1 MVKSKDMARGKNIY
15 LKKLSIT
22 FAAATIAISIILLL
36 SAMLLIRNLSIS
48 RDHAV
53 ISGADAQSFNASL
66 TFEFIGSAID
76 RLSTS
81 RQLQDWLE
89 SKPGSPDYYQSSL
102 LLFKQMKT
110 SSPSIG
116 NLVYEI
122 SITAPDQN
130 SFVITPEGTISKEL
144 FISQSGIQDSQFAS
158 FMQGIYPVYGNS
170 GAISD
175 FVMVLNRSI
184 NGNSFIIFARFP
196 ALSVYSSTDY
206 LDMALF
212 DGNRNVIL
220 SNSPKLKE
228 MILKTPRIVESS
240 GNLKEGKTNFSIT
253 QFPDI
258 NITLIYGFDSR
269 YTQASAMIMV
279 LLAIAIVSLSAA
291 SYHMTNTLYKPVK
304 EAVNHLNTDNAPVTD
319 EFNLILDNCRKIEQ
333 LNMDLEEA
341 RNEQRMLSEQQK
353 YRAFLRGVPTKMAGN
368 DSSSFFS
375 LCTASLAE
383 NDVNSDTLF
392 ARLDILCKEQDHLHS
407 IRTAMGE
414 CVIIQKADNMDQAY
428 CLLIELIKKSI
439 VLFEN
444 TAGICFAIADT
455 VKGYM
460 NIPTA
465 YKESQKILG
474 YRYKI
479 RNKVILTTNDMN
491 DVKTLMYY
499 PLSEEG
505 RLMNALLSND
515 MEALNIFDSIMENN
529 IGPNKNLPSEEL
541 ERLTFSVTSSAMR
554 FFQELKEDPEELIG
568 EKIDWSGL
576 YESTNYIGTLKK
588 IRDIFEKAC
597 LAGRIKEEEDYDN
610 IINKMKDYIAA
621 HFSENIM
628 LIDLSNEFNL
638 TPKYCSQIFKK
649 LSNDTF
655 KNYLNQYRIDE
666 ARKKIQEN
674 PDIKIS
680 DLSNEVGFTSSTTFI
695 RVFSKYVGTTPKSF
709 AEIIRKRGD
718 CNE

>member
-1 MVKSKDMARGKNIY
+1 MARGKNIY

-22 FAAATIAISIILLL
+22 FAAATIVISAIMLL
-36 SAMLLIRNLSIS
+36 SAMLLIRNLSVS

-53 ISGADAQSFNASL
+53 ISSADTQSFNASL

-89 SKPGSPDYYQSSL
+89 SRQNSPKYYESSL
-102 LLFKQMKT
+102 LLFKQMKAE
-110 SSPSIG
+110 SPSIG
-116 NLVYEI
+116 DLVYEI
-122 SITAPDQN
+122 SITRSDEN
-130 SFVITPEGTISKEL
+130 SFVITPEGTVSKEL
-144 FISQSGIQDSQFAS
+144 FIKQSGIGDPQFAAFQS
-158 FMQGIYPVYGNS
+158 GIYPVYDES
-170 GAISD
+170 GAFSD
-175 FVMVLNRSI
+175 FVMILNRSI
-184 NGNSFIIFARFP
+184 SSSSFIIFARFP
-196 ALSVYSSTDY
+196 ALSVYSNTDY
-206 LDMALF
+206 LDMAIV

-220 SNSPKLKE
+220 SNSEKLTE
-228 MILKTPRIVESS
+228 MISASPWLIEASGTHKES
-240 GNLKEGKTNFSIT
+240 GTNFSIT

-269 YTQASAMIMV
+269 YTKISVMIMV
-279 LLAIAIVSLSAA
+279 LLAIAITSLSVA
-291 SYHMTNTLYKPVK
+291 SYHMKNNLYKPVK
-304 EAVNHLNTDNAPVTD
+304 EAVKRLNTDNAPVTD

-333 LNMDLEEA
+333 LNIDLEKA

-353 YRAFLRGVPTKMAGN
+353 YRAFIRGVPAETAEN
-368 DSSSFFS
+368 DSCSFFS
-375 LCTASLAE
+375 LCCASLAE
-383 NDVNSDTLF
+383 NDVNTDTLF
-392 ARLDILCKEQDHLHS
+392 AKMDMICKEQPHLHT
-407 IRTAMGE
+407 IRTAPGE
-414 CVIIQKADNMDQAY
+414 CVIIQKADAQDQASTM
-428 CLLIELIKKSI
+428 LVEIIKKS
-439 VLFEN
+439 VGLFEN

-455 VKGYM
+455 VKGYT
-460 NIPTA
+460 NIPLA
-465 YKESQKILG
+465 YKESHKILG

-479 RNKVILTTNDMN
+479 RNKIILTTNDMN
-491 DVKTLMYY
+491 DGKTLMYY

-515 MEALNIFDSIMENN
+515 MDALGIFDSIMENN
-529 IGPNKNLPSEEL
+529 IGPDKNLPREEL

-568 EKIDWSGL
+568 ERIDWGNL
-576 YESTNYIGTLKK
+576 YECTDYQATLKK
-588 IRDIFEKAC
+588 IRDILEKAC
-597 LAGRIKEEEDYDN
+597 IAGKMKEEEDYAN
-610 IINKMKDYIAA
+610 IINKMKDYIAN

-666 ARKKIQEN
+666 ARKKIQDN

-680 DLSNEVGFTSSTTFI
+680 ELSNEVGFTSATTFI

-709 AEIIRKRGD
+709 ADIIRKRGNY
-718 CNE
+718 NE

>member
-1 MVKSKDMARGKNIY
+1 MARGKNIY
-15 LKKLSIT
+15 LKKLAIT
-22 FAAATIAISIILLL
+22 FAAATIAISVILLL
-36 SAMLLIRNLSIS
+36 SAMLLIRNLSVS

-53 ISGADAQSFNASL
+53 ISSADAQSFNACL

-81 RQLQDWLE
+81 RQLQNWLE
-89 SKPGSPDYYQSSL
+89 SEPNSPEYYQSSL
-102 LLFKQMKT
+102 LLYKQMKT
-110 SSPSIG
+110 ASPSIG
-116 NLVYEI
+116 DLVYEI
-122 SITAPDQN
+122 SLTRPDQD

-144 FISQSGIQDSQFAS
+144 FIKQSGVQDPQFAD
-158 FMQGIYPVYGNS
+158 FMQGMYPVYDEN

-175 FVMVLNRSI
+175 FIMVLNRSM
-184 NGNSFIIFARFP
+184 NGNIFIIFARFP
-196 ALSVYSSTDY
+196 ALSVYSKTDY
-206 LDMALF
+206 LDMAIA
-212 DGNRNVIL
+212 DGNRNVVL
-220 SNSPKLKE
+220 SDSPKLKE
-228 MILKTPRIVESS
+228 KILKTPYLLKAS
-240 GNLKEGKTNFSIT
+240 GNYKEGRSNFSVT

-258 NITLIYGFDSR
+258 NATLIYGFESK
-269 YTQASAMIMV
+269 YTEASAMIIV
-279 LLAIAIVSLSAA
+279 LLAIAITSLSVA
-291 SYHMTNTLYKPVK
+291 SYHMTNNLYKPVK
-304 EAVNHLNTDNAPVTD
+304 EAVNRLNTNNAPVTD

-333 LNMDLEEA
+333 LNIDLEKA

-353 YRAFLRGVPTKMAGN
+353 YRAFLRGVPTETAGN

-383 NDVNSDTLF
+383 NDVNIDTLF
-392 ARLDILCKEQDHLHS
+392 ARMDMLCKEQPHLHT
-407 IRTAMGE
+407 IRTAPGE
-414 CVIIQKADNMDQAY
+414 CVIIQKADEMAQAST
-428 CLLIELIKKSI
+428 LLVELIKKSL

-460 NIPTA
+460 NIPSA

-474 YRYKI
+474 YRYKT
-479 RNKVILTTNDMN
+479 RNKIILTTNDMN
-491 DVKTLMYY
+491 DGKMLMYY

-515 MEALNIFDSIMENN
+515 MDALAIFDSIMENN
-529 IGPNKNLPSEEL
+529 IGPDKNLPREEL
-541 ERLTFSVTSSAMR
+541 ERFTFSVTSSAMR

-568 EKIDWSGL
+568 EKIDWSSL
-576 YESTNYIGTLKK
+576 YESTDYQATLKR
-588 IRDIFEKAC
+588 IRDILEKAC
-597 LAGRIKEEEDYDN
+597 ISGKMKEEEDYDN
-610 IINKMKDYIAA
+610 IINKMKDYIAE

-666 ARKKIQEN
+666 ARKKIQAN

-680 DLSNEVGFTSSTTFI
+680 ELSNEVGFTSSTTFI

-709 AEIIRKRGD
+709 ADIIRKRGEY
-718 CNE
+718 NE